1 MFAICNE
8 VTWSGARAA
17 PQHPAPPANCAE
29 GRVHALVDAQCRPPH
44 WWWTGAAPLQAI
56 KTGTARG
63 ASLLRLEG
71 SIGTVRPGSGDD
83 FLAVTRGPTRKMAR
97 LHDVR
102 LVVAGGRVHRR
113 TTDGS

>member
-8 VTWSGARAA
+8 VTLSGARAA
-17 PQHPAPPANCAE
+17 TQHPAPPANCAE
-29 GRVHALVDAQCRPPH
+29 GRVDAPVDAQCRPPH

-56 KTGTARG
+56 KIGTARG
-63 ASLLRLEG
+63 ARLLRLEVG
-71 SIGTVRPGSGDD
+71 IGAVRPGSGGDL
-83 FLAVTRGPTRKMAR
+83 LAATRDPTREMTR
-97 LHDVR
+97 LRDVR